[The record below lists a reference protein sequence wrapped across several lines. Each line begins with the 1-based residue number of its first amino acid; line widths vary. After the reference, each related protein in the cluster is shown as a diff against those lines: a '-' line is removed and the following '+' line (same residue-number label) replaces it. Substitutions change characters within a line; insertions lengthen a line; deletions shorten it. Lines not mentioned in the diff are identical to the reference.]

1 MSHYQVAKCLS
12 AWSLTVGFEDARAIP
27 GRSIPCLV
35 PIGRNIPLNE
45 GIESCNYLN
54 YPGYSV
60 QSVQLVGEFFQVPD
74 NAPDVIAPVDDP

>member
-1 MSHYQVAKCLS
+1 MKVLS
-12 AWSLTVGFEDARAIP
+12 PVI
-27 GRSIPCLV
+27 
-35 PIGRNIPLNE
+35 
-45 GIESCNYLN
+45 YLN